1 MEKTYDLQELLDK
14 LIGHTDIA
22 CETNYDDESAKN
34 LEILKQVGWYVMEK
48 LYDNAKWN
56 NDYRGSANGLAKQ
69 SIRITKDLKEYI
81 DDILRYDEE
90 IK

>member
-14 LIGHTDIA
+14 LIGHTDIY
-22 CETNYDDESAKN
+22 CETHHDNESEKN

-56 NDYRGSANGLAKQ
+56 NDYRASANCLAKK
-69 SIRITKDLKEYI
+69 SIRIAEDLKEYI
-81 DDILRYDEE
+81 DDILRYKGSD
-90 IK
+90 

>member
-14 LIGHTDIA
+14 LIGHTDIY
-22 CETNYDDESAKN
+22 CETHHDNESEKN

-56 NDYRGSANGLAKQ
+56 NDYRASANCLAKK
-69 SIRITKDLKEYI
+69 SIRIAEDLKEYI
-81 DDILRYDEE
+81 DDILRYKGE
-90 IK
+90 